1 MKKYLFIAA
10 AALTMLAGCNKFSF
24 TPDENNQVID
34 DNAPVAVML
43 SAATNTVDVKT
54 KAAVESWANTPIFVY
69 AFDRTLESLETPTEG
84 NAVSPLFINNV
95 QATVASDSKVAL
107 WKTAPTTGESS
118 TPGVP
123 FYYVENEVYDF
134 YGYYLGTKL
143 VNEIETPIQ
152 PAQDDITISGKTI
165 SFPVTITGAEDIMI
179 AKADP
184 KKDVAKSNKSDLNIT
199 NYNQYV
205 YGSVAARRN
214 VQPNLVFEHVLTRF
228 SFLVKDG
235 VAADSEDV
243 TEASGLKVFSI
254 ETTEAVNSAA
264 TLTVVG
270 EERGISIPTENQT
283 TNTLAVAIAEA
294 GVVSTAYGATGT
306 DAWANAG
313 DLMLFDEDEDTMT
326 FTFKI
331 GKTSTDA
338 QDVEVIVDCPDNGTF
353 EAGKKYVVSVR
364 IYGPEKVTA
373 TATLTEWDKVAV
385 PEIDSNTLPVQE
397 FNLID
402 DKILTYDGTTLRTG
416 ANAETLADV
425 TEAGSFYT
433 TDGFIFTYSTTPE
446 VKVTIAEA
454 QKYNVTMVVDDTEY
468 ELEAYHYVA
477 TADEPEAGD
486 YVYITT
492 GNTKFGTFTLQYNET
507 TYTVT
512 TGSNYAI
519 TNVM

>member
-54 KAAVESWANTPIFVY
+54 KAAVESWADTPIFVY

-95 QATVASDSKVAL
+95 QATVASDGKVAL

-143 VNEIETPIQ
+143 VNKIETPIQ

-214 VQPNLVFEHVLTRF
+214 VQPNLAFEHVLTRF
-228 SFLVKDG
+228 SFYIKDG
-235 VAADSEDV
+235 AGDA
-243 TEASGLKVFSI
+243 TASGRKVTAI
-254 ETTEAVNSAA
+254 KTTEAVNSA

-283 TNTLAVAIAEA
+283 SATLAVAIAEG
-294 GVVSTAYGATGT
+294 GVASAAYSATGEE
-306 DAWANAG
+306 AWANAG
-313 DLMLFDEDEDTMT
+313 DLMLFDEDKTSMT
-326 FTFKI
+326 FTFTI
-331 GKTSTDA
+331 QETDQSTA
-338 QDVEVIVDCPDNGTF
+338 DVNVVVNCPDGGSF
-353 EAGKKYVVSVR
+353 EAGKKYKVSVR
-364 IYGPEKVTA
+364 IYGKEEVTA
-373 TATLTEWDKVAV
+373 TATITPWDDEEV
-385 PEIDSNTLPVQE
+385 PEIDSNTLPVQN
-397 FNLID
+397 FTLID
-402 DKILTYDGTTLRTG
+402 GSKLSYDGTTLKTG
-416 ANAETLADV
+416 AADAENL
-425 TEAGSFYT
+425 EAVISDNTFYT
-433 TDGFIFTYSTTPE
+433 TNGFIFTYSTTPE

-454 QKYNVTMVVDDTEY
+454 QKYNVTMDNTVF
-468 ELEAYHYVA
+468 EAYHYVA
-477 TADEPEAGD
+477 TADVPKVGD

-492 GNTKFGTFTLQYNET
+492 GNSKSVTFTLEYNET

-512 TGSNYAI
+512 TDDNYAI
-519 TNVM
+519 TNVV